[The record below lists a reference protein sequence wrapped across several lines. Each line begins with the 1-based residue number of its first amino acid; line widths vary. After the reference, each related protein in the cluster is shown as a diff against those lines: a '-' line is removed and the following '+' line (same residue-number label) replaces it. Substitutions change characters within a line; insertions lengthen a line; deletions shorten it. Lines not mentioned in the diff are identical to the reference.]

1 MARIVHKL
9 RYAGW
14 AEAPDRVRRTRTDV
28 DGTRVEE
35 RSLLSAFYLRNL
47 LT

>member
-14 AEAPDRVRRTRTDV
+14 AEAPDRVRRKRTG
-28 DGTRVEE
+28 GTRVEV